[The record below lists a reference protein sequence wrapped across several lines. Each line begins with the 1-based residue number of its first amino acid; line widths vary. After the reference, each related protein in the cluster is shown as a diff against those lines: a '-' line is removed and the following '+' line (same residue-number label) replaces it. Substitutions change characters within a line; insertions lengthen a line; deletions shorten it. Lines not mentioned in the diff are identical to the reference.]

1 MPIEKVP
8 VEHKFGII
16 SQVHQGKLQQK
27 RLKSRNGK
35 CTANGGLRNE
45 KEDERKITSE
55 SLDALIYNIS
65 IESDELKLH
74 DLEKKAVD
82 FLGKIKYE
90 LSFVNNKTVWNVYQK
105 CWNDLSMLT
114 TSSNSNIQKV
124 SLGILKDSLFAAPLS
139 KQLVTRLL
147 EIGLTSLQSYVQN
160 GGEGALLPLSA
171 SNLSLKLETS
181 FRIFVRLYYHNLAS
195 DIIKDHAHLLDAL
208 YLINKGVKA
217 TLNLYEEDPNNYIL
231 LKLIC
236 NMVCGICKDSV
247 KVEDEDE
254 NHSGENII
262 GDKTI
267 GERDE
272 SSQSKSLI
280 SKFLWNSLKIW
291 KSLTRKTRLDGSVL
305 KEIRDVYLGEVNDEN
320 WLDYVLGFHILCEC
334 AKSKEE
340 YALFFLQLGTSS
352 NYVPSKQRQNLLRRN
367 DQVEQTWSWE
377 LLAVYLR
384 CLADISTRGLSV
396 DIKKLSLFG
405 DSQVHG
411 LIDYLGCTAKES
423 SWKVRYGAYSLLRDI
438 YEQFKAEQHSEGL
451 MNATWHQMSRYERQE
466 RDARILR
473 MSKDERKEGSFTTS
487 GTLFTRIATNLSI
500 IVLPPSSPRRQGTE
514 EVKQKT
520 TTRLKEEIP
529 TELPVEKPYRGDE
542 ASFNERE
549 VTKIKDRY
557 QNQSWKDVKSLVS
570 VYYENELEEDEKERE
585 LLRKENEDNEQNSK

>member
-1 MPIEKVP
+1 MGRLISGYFGVDVRYSNIEKWNLSFSPEILGFNIQPGFVSC
-8 VEHKFGII
+8 VGSGI
-16 SQVHQGKLQQK
+16 S
-27 RLKSRNGK
+27 
-35 CTANGGLRNE
+35 T
-45 KEDERKITSE
+45 
-55 SLDALIYNIS
+55 
-65 IESDELKLH
+65 ESDELKLH
-74 DLEKKAVD
+74 DLEKKAID

-90 LSFVNNKTVWNVYQK
+90 LSSVNNKTVWNVYQK

-114 TSSNSNIQKV
+114 TSTNSIVQKV
-124 SLGILKDSLFAAPLS
+124 SLDILKESLSTAPLS
-139 KQLVTRLL
+139 KQLIIRLL
-147 EIGLTSLQSYVQN
+147 EIGLTSLQSYVQY
-160 GGEGALLPLSA
+160 GGERALLPLSA

-195 DIIKDHAHLLDAL
+195 DITKEHAHLLDAL

-217 TLNLYEEDPNNYIL
+217 TLNFYEEDPSNYIL
-231 LKLIC
+231 LKLVC
-236 NMVCGICKDSV
+236 TMVCEICKDKV
-247 KVEDEDE
+247 KVEDEDD

-262 GDKTI
+262 GDKI
-267 GERDE
+267 MKERDE

-305 KEIRDVYLGEVNDEN
+305 KEIRDVDLSEVNDEN
-320 WLDYVLGFHILCEC
+320 WLDYVLGFHIFCEC

-352 NYVPSKQRQNLLRRN
+352 NYVPSKQRRNMLRK
-367 DQVEQTWSWE
+367 DDLVEQTWSWE

-384 CLADISTRGLSV
+384 CLADLSTRGLSV

-405 DSQVHG
+405 DNQVYG
-411 LIDYLGCTAKES
+411 LIDYLGCTAKETL
-423 SWKVRYGAYSLLRDI
+423 WKVRYGAYSLLRDV

-451 MNATWHQMSRYERQE
+451 MNATWHQMSQYEKQE
-466 RDARILR
+466 KDARILR

-487 GTLFTRIATNLSI
+487 GNLFTRIATNLSI
-500 IVLPPSSPRRQGTE
+500 IALPPSSPKKQETE
-514 EVKQKT
+514 EFKQKT
-520 TTRLKEEIP
+520 TIRLKEESH

-542 ASFNERE
+542 ASFNKRD

-557 QNQSWKDVKSLVS
+557 QKQSWKDVKSLVS